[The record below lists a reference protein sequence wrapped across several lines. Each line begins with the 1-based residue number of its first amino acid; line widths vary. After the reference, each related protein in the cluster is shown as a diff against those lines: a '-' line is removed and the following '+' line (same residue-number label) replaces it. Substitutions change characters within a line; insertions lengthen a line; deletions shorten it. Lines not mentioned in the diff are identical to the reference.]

1 MKDEFFQALSSPY
14 RRRIIRM
21 LRWKNMS
28 VNEIVE
34 QFDISQP
41 SISRHLD
48 ILKKAGLVTAERRS
62 NQMIYSLN
70 MTTLQELMMYMT
82 ELIEGK
88 EELQYD

>member
-1 MKDEFFQALSSPY
+1 
-14 RRRIIRM
+14 
-21 LRWKNMS
+21 MS